1 MKKSVHKDRFETT
14 LILKNIIDGR
24 DLEIE
29 DTNSAFQ
36 KSLLGITLRRLGE
49 IEFYINKYLKK
60 PIKKNNTLLK
70 SNIFI
75 AVSQILFMRIPSYAA
90 VNEAVRIAKI
100 LNPNH
105 VAFTNALLRKIA
117 SDSKKKKIK
126 KINPICNIPKMF
138 TNSWGNFLD
147 KEEIQKISEQLIII
161 PPALD
166 LVIKDSTKIEALNKY
181 LQGSILGA
189 KCIRIKN
196 PKGNIKNYFGYKE
209 GEWWIQD
216 LAAQIPCNILINSK
230 KNFSSIIDL
239 CAAPGGKTAQLLSE
253 GIKVISVEKSKKRIK
268 ILHENLARL
277 KLKADIINR
286 DANIWIP
293 KKLADAVIL
302 DAPCSA
308 TGTLRKNPDIL
319 WKLSKNPASY
329 KEKMRKLNNLQTKL
343 LNSASKMINKN
354 GILIYSVCSLEP
366 EEGENRIKDFLLK
379 NKDFKIIPIKTNDI
393 YISSQS
399 ITKEGFVKTYPFMYS
414 NKGGMDGFFVAKLE
428 KKN

>member
-1 MKKSVHKDRFETT
+1 
-14 LILKNIIDGR
+14 
-24 DLEIE
+24 
-29 DTNSAFQ
+29 
-36 KSLLGITLRRLGE
+36 
-49 IEFYINKYLKK
+49 
-60 PIKKNNTLLK
+60 
-70 SNIFI
+70 
-75 AVSQILFMRIPSYAA
+75 MRIPSYAA

-100 LNPNH
+100 LNPKH

-117 SDSKKKKIK
+117 SDSKNKKIK

-138 TNSWGNFLD
+138 TNKWGNFLD
-147 KEEIQKISEQLIII
+147 KDEIQKISEQLIII

-181 LQGSILGA
+181 LKGSILGA

-354 GILIYSVCSLEP
+354 GILIYSV
-366 EEGENRIKDFLLK
+366 
-379 NKDFKIIPIKTNDI
+379 
-393 YISSQS
+393 
-399 ITKEGFVKTYPFMYS
+399 
-414 NKGGMDGFFVAKLE
+414 
-428 KKN
+428 